1 LKSIR
6 APRRYPCGKRKS
18 RLEQIADAEQATRDA
33 AILTV
38 LAQPHRRGNRSQLA
52 ENPLGRFCLAHGLD
66 RALYYA
72 AEAYGNLRQKWRAY
86 SGAPLPDRLGG
97 SGGDVEF
104 EQWQDWLKT
113 QKEWE
118 RDMERAGGYIGR
130 LGVISLIFDRPE
142 PTVRIEANKVIDA
155 LKALAKAQGWRLPDK
170 TSK

>member
-1 LKSIR
+1 MKSIR

-38 LAQPHRRGNRSQLA
+38 LSQPHRRGQRSQLA
-52 ENPLGRFCLAHGLD
+52 ENPLGRFCLTHGLD
-66 RALYYA
+66 RALYDA

-97 SGGDVEF
+97 SGGDVSL

-113 QKEWE
+113 LREWD

-130 LGVISLIFDRPE
+130 LGAVALIFERPE
-142 PTVRIEANKVIDA
+142 PTVRIETLKVIAA
-155 LKALAKAQGWRLPDK
+155 LNALAKSQGRK
-170 TSK
+170 